1 MRPPLTLRLALV
13 AVATILVSCT
23 SSTSASITV
32 ADAWARPAASGAET
46 AAYLIITNPSTAE
59 DALLSVSSPDA
70 SMAGLHRTS
79 TDASGMTGMAPVA
92 EIAVPA
98 GGTVTLAPGGFHV
111 MLMGLQRDLSAGG
124 TLELQLVFRQAGTL
138 TVQATIREP

>member
-1 MRPPLTLRLALV
+1 MRPPLTRRLALV

-23 SSTSASITV
+23 SSTSASMTV

-79 TDASGMTGMAPVA
+79 TDASGMTGMAPVP

-111 MLMGLQRDLSAGG
+111 MLMGLGRDLTVGG
-124 TLELQLVFRQAGTL
+124 TLDLKLVFRNAGPM
-138 TVQATIREP
+138 TVQAAVRAD